1 MESSVVLEACTG
13 SGSGSSSDSQVE
25 QVDDQGI
32 DSGADDE
39 ADDQLVVVDGAK
51 VGVVLDPALQ
61 YVLCFDFLNRIGSQ
75 ANGSTQSS
83 GAEHVS
89 SLGNGVHFRKDKA
102 HPQIKATFATLRR
115 ARVPM
120 APP

>member
-13 SGSGSSSDSQVE
+13 SGSGSSSDGEVE

-32 DSGADDE
+32 DSDADDE

-61 YVLCFDFLNRIGSQ
+61 YVSF
-75 ANGSTQSS
+75 
-83 GAEHVS
+83 
-89 SLGNGVHFRKDKA
+89 LGNGDTRNRTELMHR
-102 HPQIKATFATLRR
+102 TN
-115 ARVPM
+115 
-120 APP
+120 API